1 MKTNITKNKT
11 LLIVGVIALVLITW
25 VVIDNSKKD
34 SPAKNK
40 ARSEKSSKAT
50 GKKTN
55 IKPKVKK
62 SDPAVKSTNSKYI
75 KGLLPADVYGNMNRR
90 GFKTEHMPATGMG
103 HLWIS
108 RMSQSDFYYEVTAW
122 SEDDD
127 KKVQSIKATASCE
140 FPNDISTT
148 VQFFQM
154 VSTLPY
160 DNSQPQ
166 KAARWVFDN
175 FGQNNATTTIGGVK
189 FTLFSNSEYLMMF
202 LMENAE

>member
-1 MKTNITKNKT
+1 MKINIAKNKT
-11 LLIVGVIALVLITW
+11 LLIVGAIALVLIIW
-25 VVIDNSKKD
+25 MVIDNSKKD
-34 SPAKNK
+34 APTKNK
-40 ARSEKSSKAT
+40 TRTEKSSKES
-50 GKKTN
+50 GKKAK
-55 IKPKVKK
+55 IKLKEMK
-62 SDPAVKSTNSKYI
+62 SNPAVSNTNSKYI
-75 KGLLPADVYGNMNRR
+75 KGLLPADVYGNMNMR
-90 GFKTEHMPATGMG
+90 GFKTEHAPATGMG
-103 HLWIS
+103 YLWIS
-108 RMSQSDFYYEVTAW
+108 KKSQSDFYYEVTAW
-122 SEDDD
+122 SDDDD

-175 FGQNNATTTIGGVK
+175 FEQNNATTTIGGVN
-189 FTLFSNSEYLMMF
+189 FTLFSNSENTKML